1 MLDKIKTF
9 IENASARPAFDPS
22 EFNDPVAEKTGWN
35 PLKRG
40 GTNIRTHVLKEINP
54 NRIQYKMSAVMRIFS
69 LLFIVVGIGAAWFIS
84 SAEPSSQAGNGAGSP
99 WFALLFLAAFSGG
112 GAFMFIRGN
121 KPIVFD
127 KLNGFYWKGK
137 KEPNVSM
144 MEEEMKDACRLS
156 SIHAIQVLRER
167 VQGDKKSYYSYE
179 INLVKKN
186 GERLNVVD
194 YGKHQHIQSDAKLIS
209 EFLGK
214 PVWDAS

>member
-9 IENASARPAFDPS
+9 IENASAREAFDPS
-22 EFNDPVAEKTGWN
+22 KFNDPIAEKTEWL

-40 GTNIRTHVLKEINP
+40 GTNMKSHNLKEVNT
-54 NRIQYKMSAVMRIFS
+54 NRLEYKISTGSLIFS
-69 LLFIVVGIGAAWFIS
+69 SLFIIVGIAAAIMMTSDVIFDNAPFVLSQHWPAFI
-84 SAEPSSQAGNGAGSP
+84 
-99 WFALLFLAAFSGG
+99 FSGIFCG
-112 GAFMFIRGN
+112 VGYFMLRSGS

-127 KLNGFYWKGK
+127 KMRGFYWKGK
-137 KEPNVSM
+137 KEPDVSM
-144 MEEEMKDACRLS
+144 NEEEMKDACRLS

-194 YGKHQHIQSDAKLIS
+194 YGKHHHIQSDAKKIS